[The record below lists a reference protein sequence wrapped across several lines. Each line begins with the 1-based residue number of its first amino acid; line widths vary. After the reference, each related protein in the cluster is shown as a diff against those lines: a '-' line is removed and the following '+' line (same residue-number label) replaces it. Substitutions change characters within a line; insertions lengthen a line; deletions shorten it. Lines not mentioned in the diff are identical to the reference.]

1 MTDQQKNIGTRI
13 VETKARSLK
22 SWSIALGIVLVAAL
36 AAVPMLMGAADS
48 GGEKGHSFD
57 ITFTKWV
64 TVAPNMVGV
73 VGGAVG
79 DGTFSGEITGMSTT
93 GNITNLTARYHIN
106 GSQHSFDADIQAAQ
120 DNLKG
125 TGEITGKITAGWLK
139 GNELTGA
146 YNVVAEC
153 PIETLPENAYG
164 TMCFQGV
171 LHVVPGP

>member
-1 MTDQQKNIGTRI
+1 MTDQQKNIGSKN
-13 VETKARSLK
+13 VELKARSFK
-22 SWSIALGIVLVAAL
+22 GWSIVLGIVLVVAL

-64 TVAPNMVGV
+64 TVPPNMLGV

-79 DGTFSGEITGMSTT
+79 DGKFSGEITGMSTA
-93 GNITNLTARYHIN
+93 GNITTLTAHYHVK
-106 GSQHSFDADIQAAQ
+106 GSRHSFNADIQATQ
-120 DNLKG
+120 DNLAG
-125 TGEITGKITAGWLK
+125 TGVITGEIKDGWLQ
-139 GNELTGA
+139 GNELTGK